1 MKILLMVTLVL
12 HFLMELMAAV
22 ALIGGPEGIGNAGA
36 GNMWSMHY
44 GFAAITISTVG
55 LWAWPDRYNPAVVTF
70 ATGLLTT
77 FHCLIFGS
85 LLLAGDQ
92 QAGVIIHSVLAAAS
106 IVMFSLRKKIRGDI
120 P

>member
-44 GFAAITISTVG
+44 GFAALAIASISVWVWPKRTDAGVLIVALSFLLLFHYG
-55 LWAWPDRYNPAVVTF
+55 LT
-70 ATGLLTT
+70 L
-77 FHCLIFGS
+77 S
-85 LLLAGDQ
+85 LYLAGDQ
-92 QAGVIIHSVLAAAS
+92 AGGMIGHAVLGVLCT
-106 IVMFSLRKKIRGDI
+106 ILFFRRGKLATEA
-120 P
+120 